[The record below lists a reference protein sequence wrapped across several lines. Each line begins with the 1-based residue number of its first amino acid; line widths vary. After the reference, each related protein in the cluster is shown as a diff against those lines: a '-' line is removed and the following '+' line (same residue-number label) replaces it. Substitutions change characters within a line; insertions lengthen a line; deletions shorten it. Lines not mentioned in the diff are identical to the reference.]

1 MSNNAAATNVLNA
14 TPPEFQHTSRVVLE
28 LEEKGEVVNVLLSP
42 EECMQLNQ
50 TTETTTKETDAEA
63 IEEGTGSKGGTVVN
77 NDKNPSNHKDNASAA
92 TNFRLMYKVSFT
104 SIIVLDTNNNIFL
117 VKHRSGEWTPPG
129 GKIEANENSFEA
141 AIREYAE
148 ETGVSFDSLL
158 SNGVLDS
165 IGVFAYFHPE
175 SARQSTVRDSKNVS
189 AWLICCGCGCC
200 CSGLTELLLLHVAR
214 RTTIVARPS
223 P

>member
-14 TPPEFQHTSRVVLE
+14 TPPEFQHTSLVVLE
-28 LEEKGEVVNVLLSP
+28 LEEKGEVVNVLLRP
-42 EECMQLNQ
+42 EECMKLNQ
-50 TTETTTKETDAEA
+50 TTEPTTKETDAEA
-63 IEEGTGSKGGTVVN
+63 IEKGTTGSKGGTVVN
-77 NDKNPSNHKDNASAA
+77 NGKNPSNHIDNASAA
-92 TNFRLMYKVSFT
+92 TNFRLMYKVCFT

-148 ETGVSFDSLL
+148 ETGVSFNSLL

-189 AWLICCGCGCC
+189 AWLICCGC
-200 CSGLTELLLLHVAR
+200 CSGLTGLLLLHVAR
-214 RTTIVARPS
+214 RTTTVARPS

>member
-28 LEEKGEVVNVLLSP
+28 LEEKGEVVNVLLRP
-42 EECMQLNQ
+42 EESMQLNQ
-50 TTETTTKETDAEA
+50 TTEPTTKETDAEA
-63 IEEGTGSKGGTVVN
+63 IAESTGSKGGTVVHH
-77 NDKNPSNHKDNASAA
+77 DKNPSNHQDTVPAA

-104 SIIVLDTNNNIFL
+104 SIILLDTNNNIFL

-148 ETGVSFDSLL
+148 ETGVSFNSLL

-165 IGVFAYFHPE
+165 IGVFAFFHPE
-175 SARQSTVRDSKNVS
+175 SARKSTVRDSKNVS
-189 AWLICCGCGCC
+189 
-200 CSGLTELLLLHVAR
+200 V
-214 RTTIVARPS
+214 
-223 P
+223 